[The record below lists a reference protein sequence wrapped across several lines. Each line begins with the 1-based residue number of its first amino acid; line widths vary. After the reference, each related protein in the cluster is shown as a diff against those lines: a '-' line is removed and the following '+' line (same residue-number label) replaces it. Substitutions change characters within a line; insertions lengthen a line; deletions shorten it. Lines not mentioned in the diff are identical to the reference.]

1 MKSHWGGGIG
11 WTTKMPTLDYLFPD
25 AYYKDIVQL
34 GYYDVLNPEQNSR
47 FNIRSYIEDRTNYEL
62 RPARNK
68 KWELRADF
76 TYGGESSVGKLFPR
90 IHEYRFSICGQLYLL
105 CL

>member
-1 MKSHWGGGIG
+1 
-11 WTTKMPTLDYLFPD
+11 MPTLDYLFPD

-76 TYGGESSVGKLFPR
+76 TYGGIVCR
-90 IHEYRFSICGQLYLL
+90 
-105 CL
+105 